1 MNHCPTYGKV
11 YLLRESHRTS
21 ILDSD
26 GQRIP
31 IDGHVAYDA
40 DGMKRI
46 AIRCFQWAKGFPG
59 DQSGDVRQTNIRKG
73 MVDRVLESGDAE
85 ELPSLEQFAG
95 DEQGVAELLQ
105 SSKYYKN
112 MTRERWRI
120 SSVKA

>member
-11 YLLRESHRTS
+11 YLLMERHTKNLKS
-21 ILDSD
+21 IPDSD
-26 GQRIP
+26 GQPIP

-40 DGMKRI
+40 DGEKRI

-59 DQSGDVRQTNIRKG
+59 DRSGDVRQTNILKG

-95 DEQGVAELLQ
+95 DERGVE

-112 MTRERWRI
+112 MT
-120 SSVKA
+120 